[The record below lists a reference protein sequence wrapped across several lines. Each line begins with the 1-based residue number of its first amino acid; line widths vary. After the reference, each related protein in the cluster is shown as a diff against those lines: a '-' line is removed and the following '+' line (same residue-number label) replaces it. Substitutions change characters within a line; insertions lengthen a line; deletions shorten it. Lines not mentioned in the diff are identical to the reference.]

1 VVIVSLREAEHRERE
16 REREREEDRDGRETK
31 IHTGSIT

>member
-1 VVIVSLREAEHRERE
+1 VVIVSLREAEHRE